1 MNKAWRILAGM
12 LLLVVS
18 GVTVAGQSATWT
30 CVEWNNNGDD
40 PVCVKYELKV
50 RITTDQDAGRPGAF
64 GVGAQ
69 LGDGQLVQWTV
80 ARGFE
85 AYTAAM
91 AEPSDGYYA
100 ALPAVKEFV
109 VYRGTARELCTLSG
123 GLGFTLYAAHGILTP
138 EKEAQVNQLL
148 AGHTNNPN
156 VVSTDHFKRVFI
168 QNDVRQNTNKY
179 GEVFSRKCST
189 GQGSAN

>member
-1 MNKAWRILAGM
+1 MSKAWRILAG
-12 LLLVVS
+12 LALLVVADFA
-18 GVTVAGQSATWT
+18 VAGQSATWT

-69 LGDGQLVQWTV
+69 LSDGQLVQWTV

-85 AYTAAM
+85 AYTAAL

-109 VYRGTARELCTLSG
+109 VYRGTVKELCASSG
-123 GLGFTLYAAHGILTP
+123 GLGFTLYAAHGVLTL

-156 VVSTDHFKRVFI
+156 AVSADHFKRVFI
-168 QNDVRQNTNKY
+168 QNDVMQNTEKS

-189 GQGSAN
+189 GKGSAN